1 VFSFVL
7 WIPAALRNV
16 PLCLAV
22 VSEGRRHDGF
32 SVLEQQ
38 ESHMADD
45 WRRDDRERFRRDPY
59 SRDRAYGRGTD
70 YEGDGTIARR
80 GFGNDSSGYEGRG
93 SHVSERDRGYM
104 GSTERYR
111 GDRGDRPYWTE
122 DRFGGSDYERNLSQR
137 RGPEDYEEPGYGDWG
152 SPSLRRD
159 RDTDYSRSSEDYRR
173 RSGGYGRDHDTEAAY
188 RELSDPGDGYVG
200 RTRNHGFS
208 GGRGH
213 GFWREAVDEVK
224 SWFGDDDRDTR
235 YGRDRS
241 ESDWDRPSHRGRGP
255 KGHTRSDERIREDV
269 NDRLRRPAYRRVRD
283 RRAGFE
289 PRGDADRDREFPLRE
304 ASRGGHRRE
313 RLRRHPRAEQPARP
327 AADRRYDRHLDEC
340 RWHERNHNKCGRI
353 YDRQLWNGRLKYP
366 QSGHDHVSNS
376 TGEASRSPWTPLRL
390 ASGLVGAGSCQS
402 APCWCDQAPHQCLY
416 CKPEAQTDGM
426 ADHFRRETMEAE
438 REGHVEVIPRR
449 CQQPVFPT
457 LI

>member
-269 NDRLRRPAYRRVRD
+269 NDRLTDDPHIDASEIDVQVSNREVTLTGTVNSRFEKRHAEDIAESVSGVTHVQNNLRVQQQNLHSGSAGLGTAGMGSLGNTTGSAGVAMSGQSATGTRGGGTASSGRITGGTTGTPAGMGGSGSGPQGTGLGGSEV
-283 RRAGFE
+283 G
-289 PRGDADRDREFPLRE
+289 PQGSE
-304 ASRGGHRRE
+304 AASTSRGR
-313 RLRRHPRAEQPARP
+313 
-327 AADRRYDRHLDEC
+327 
-340 RWHERNHNKCGRI
+340 
-353 YDRQLWNGRLKYP
+353 
-366 QSGHDHVSNS
+366 
-376 TGEASRSPWTPLRL
+376 
-390 ASGLVGAGSCQS
+390 VG
-402 APCWCDQAPHQCLY
+402 
-416 CKPEAQTDGM
+416 K
-426 ADHFRRETMEAE
+426 
-438 REGHVEVIPRR
+438 VK
-449 CQQPVFPT
+449 
-457 LI
+457 